1 MSGRDKIIT
10 SITCH
15 VWIKTSEVPDKR
27 TERKINVMN
36 TEKIIAYIDNI
47 FTIVALSCRA
57 RMTTGGNI
65 IPQFV
70 EMR

>member
-15 VWIKTSEVPDKR
+15 VWIKTSAVPDKR
-27 TERKINVMN
+27 TERKINVIN
-36 TEKIIAYIDNI
+36 TEKIIAYIDNVL
-47 FTIVALSCRA
+47 TIVALSCRVRLTSDA
-57 RMTTGGNI
+57 HS

-70 EMR
+70 EMG